1 MYESSFSQE
10 IQILLNGDC
19 RDERHKRELQEMAI
33 SLASS
38 IAAELLQKGVPVSLS
53 GNLTDILSKEP
64 VCCEAGVHKSHLEK
78 MDRRL
83 ALADTGAVVRQ
94 LCRADQKEWERRET
108 DKCYLVITAED
119 TEDIRAAVEAKRT
132 AGEAV
137 YGIIICR
144 EGESGPA
151 REGFLWWEV

>member
-1 MYESSFSQE
+1 
-10 IQILLNGDC
+10 
-19 RDERHKRELQEMAI
+19 
-33 SLASS
+33 
-38 IAAELLQKGVPVSLS
+38 LQKGVPVSLS

-64 VCCEAGVHKSHLEK
+64 VSCEAGVHKSHLEK
-78 MDRRL
+78 IDRRL
-83 ALADTGAVVRQ
+83 ALADTEQ
-94 LCRADQKEWERRET
+94 LSGSFAELLKKSGNDGET

-132 AGEAV
+132 DGEAV